1 MPRNNTIKHFANST
15 EYRTKNRRFTI
26 IKPVK
31 SKDDLTL
38 MENQNLIHIKA
49 MVSDVGPKPGVIHKL
64 THNNKVKESI
74 IGLSDQAMFELYV
87 GLNEYYKNQ
96 VNLRIQNNIK
106 NTEEDAKS

>member
-1 MPRNNTIKHFANST
+1 MSRNNTIKHFANST

-49 MVSDVGPKPGVIHKL
+49 MVSDVGPKPGVRHNL
-64 THNNKVKESI
+64 THNGKVKESL
-74 IGLSDQAMFELYV
+74 IGLSDQAMFELYIA
-87 GLNEYYKNQ
+87 LNEYYKNQ
-96 VNLRIQNNIK
+96 YKLNIK
-106 NTEEDAKS
+106 NTEENAKS